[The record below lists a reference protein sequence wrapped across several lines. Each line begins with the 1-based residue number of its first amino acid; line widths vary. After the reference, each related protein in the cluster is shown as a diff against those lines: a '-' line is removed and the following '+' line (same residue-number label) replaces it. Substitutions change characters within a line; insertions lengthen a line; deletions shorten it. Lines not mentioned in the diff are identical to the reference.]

1 MKRFLNTVFLLA
13 MILTFFSACSESE
26 TADFGSFVDRYNSSG
41 GRKLD
46 FSLVV
51 GEERDGKT
59 VYCFSFPSND
69 ESEKKILTKLF
80 ENEKKKLSECRIII
94 AKKDEHGKKEFSP
107 KDAAQFLNEAKNA
120 LMAFSGFN
128 EEKAKSVLLELG
140 IGKEETFLKN
150 GERKVKAD
158 EYYVFSLSNDVAFEV
173 IIYNTWLKKIEET
186 EKPESRPVFDET
198 TKIRTE
204 TVPHK

>member
-1 MKRFLNTVFLLA
+1 MKRFLKTIFSLA
-13 MILTFFSACSESE
+13 IILALFSACSESE
-26 TADFGSFVDRYNSSG
+26 TIDFGSFVDRYNSSG
-41 GRKLD
+41 DRKLD
-46 FSLVV
+46 FSEVV

-59 VYCFSFPSND
+59 VYCFSFPSNN
-69 ESEKKILTKLF
+69 ESGKKILTKLF
-80 ENEKKKLSECRIII
+80 ENENKKLSECRIII
-94 AKKDEHGKKEFSP
+94 AKKDENGKKEFSSE
-107 KDAAQFLNEAKNA
+107 DAAQFLNEAKNA

-150 GERKVKAD
+150 GERKTVAD

-173 IIYNTWLKKIEET
+173 IIYNTWLKKVEET
-186 EKPESRPVFDET
+186 EKPESRPIFDET